1 MDNGK
6 TTTERRKAWG
16 DDNGGR
22 ILRKIVMEF
31 KDAINS
37 QKPTQS
43 LAVKLQKWLEM
54 HEISISD
61 KEILHVVPDSKQD
74 DTEAWNSELQ
84 KMTTP
89 EQVARLVCAFHSGM
103 KQDIVAASHAQRNRL
118 IAMLNR
124 LSELIPTNVK
134 KRRKK
139 TIDETEQLK
148 YRNMIRELH
157 DKAHIDQS
165 ALAGIL
171 RLSTNSVSRWMT
183 GENAISKPYMMLLDN
198 IYKDKVRS

>member
-22 ILRKIVMEF
+22 ILRKIVMEL

-37 QKPTQS
+37 QKPTQT
-43 LAVKLQKWLEM
+43 LAVKLQKWLQS
-54 HEISISD
+54 HGTSFSD
-61 KEILHVVPDSKQD
+61 KEILHSMPDGKQD
-74 DTEAWNSELQ
+74 DAEALRAELH

-89 EQVARLVCAFHSGM
+89 EQVVRLVCAYHSGL
-103 KQDIVAASHAQRNRL
+103 KSVSVLETQAQRNTL

-134 KRRKK
+134 KIRKK

-157 DKAHIDQS
+157 VKAHIDQS

-183 GENAISKPYMMLLDN
+183 GENAISKPYMMLLDS